1 MIVSN
6 GTGLALLKKQ
16 RQERNRRLAGLTMSD
31 YFQAMETVRQGGP
44 ISPDIKRYMLSSYNS
59 NSH

>member
-16 RQERNRRLAGLTMSD
+16 RQERNRRLAGLNMFD

-44 ISPDIKRYMLSSYNS
+44 ISPDIKRYMLRSYNS
-59 NSH
+59 NSR